1 MARRSILD
9 SASGFVVDP
18 KTAIHAGSAIQVM
31 ATGLGKV
38 TPDWPTGVPAPLD
51 TPPVVRGAVTA
62 YLDGSPVQVTRATLA
77 PGYVG
82 YYLVELQIPSIV
94 NKGASELR
102 IVMNGEESN
111 RVKLYLDTEPAQ

>member
-1 MARRSILD
+1 MPQAVL
-9 SASGFVVDP
+9 VLDP
-18 KTAIHAGSAIQVM
+18 KVAVYAGSTVQVL

-38 TPDWPTGVPAPLD
+38 TPDWPSGVPAPLD
-51 TPPVVRGAVTA
+51 TPHAVKAAVTA
-62 YLDGSPVQVTRATLA
+62 FLDGRQVEVTRAVLA

-94 NKGASELR
+94 NRGASEFR

-111 RVKLYLDTEPAQ
+111 RVKLYLEPNLPIQ